1 MHRKT
6 WKSGGSGERAIV
18 CESGVSGESGR
29 EAGGRRPQL
38 GEEMPAGSSEPS
50 PTSATFPAL
59 PSCGQALPEGPAPG
73 GDQTKELG
81 ELGAPV
87 ASPSLACVRAGGWTE
102 ARRPGLCFQ
111 GPVAAGGL
119 SSTHCPQRDGHSPRR
134 PHRSP
139 GLGVAGRPW
148 RGGRPAQRALSGTA
162 RPASGQRRTT
172 LTRPVSRGV
181 AHPDWRP
188 RHQLRLCES
197 CPRQPGMCQEWR
209 CDDLMR

>member
-6 WKSGGSGERAIV
+6 WKSEGSGERAIV

-38 GEEMPAGSSEPS
+38 GEEMPRAAASPRRPLRPS
-50 PTSATFPAL
+50 RR
-59 PSCGQALPEGPAPG
+59 CGQALPEGPAPG
-73 GDQTKELG
+73 GDQTEELG

-102 ARRPGLCFQ
+102 ARRPGPCFQ

-139 GLGVAGRPW
+139 GLEVAGRPW
-148 RGGRPAQRALSGTA
+148 RGGRPATEGSVG
-162 RPASGQRRTT
+162 
-172 LTRPVSRGV
+172 
-181 AHPDWRP
+181 D
-188 RHQLRLCES
+188 RL
-197 CPRQPGMCQEWR
+197 PG
-209 CDDLMR
+209 

>member
-6 WKSGGSGERAIV
+6 WKSGDSGERAIV

-29 EAGGRRPQL
+29 EAAAVGG
-38 GEEMPAGSSEPS
+38 GDAAGSSEPS
-50 PTSATFPAL
+50 PTSATFLAL

-102 ARRPGLCFQ
+102 ARRPGPCFQ

-139 GLGVAGRPW
+139 GLGVARRPW
-148 RGGRPAQRALSGTA
+148 RGGRPATEGSVGD
-162 RPASGQRRTT
+162 RP
-172 LTRPVSRGV
+172 
-181 AHPDWRP
+181 
-188 RHQLRLCES
+188 
-197 CPRQPGMCQEWR
+197 PG
-209 CDDLMR
+209 